1 MGLAMAADGIT
12 ASTGVRAD
20 PYNRPSGGADA
31 AAEAILNP
39 HDDTYVPRA
48 GLPVVTAEPVPPAA
62 EPVAPPTTEPAAEAP
77 PETAARP
84 RRGPTPV
91 NIRNFS
97 VRCGR
102 CNQYMTI
109 VAFSHLDEDW
119 NLYTYE
125 CDAEPCNADPSLTR
139 TFIEVPVDLDEFAN
153 RDPNWRGGKKWG
165 GA

>member
-1 MGLAMAADGIT
+1 MTTRDELTDTPSLDPPAA
-12 ASTGVRAD
+12 APLPEA
-20 PYNRPSGGADA
+20 PPQAEEAA
-31 AAEAILNP
+31 AAEA
-39 HDDTYVPRA
+39 
-48 GLPVVTAEPVPPAA
+48 PAA
-62 EPVAPPTTEPAAEAP
+62 PA
-77 PETAARP
+77 
-84 RRGPTPV
+84 RRLPSPV

-102 CNQYMTI
+102 CNQYMAI
-109 VAFSHLDEDW
+109 VGFGHLDADW

-125 CDAEPCNADPSLTR
+125 CESEPCVSDPSLTR